1 MATYITLIQEKLS
14 TLFRSINLH
23 FRLLRTRKNEDVLL
37 DKETKLKVRENEV
50 QTLTS
55 DFEIIFIQIER
66 NEQDQL
72 VMKSEIEALQLHSE
86 LIQS

>member
-1 MATYITLIQEKLS
+1 M
-14 TLFRSINLH
+14 
-23 FRLLRTRKNEDVLL
+23 LL

-50 QTLTS
+50 QTLTN

>member
-1 MATYITLIQEKLS
+1 M
-14 TLFRSINLH
+14 
-23 FRLLRTRKNEDVLL
+23 VL
-37 DKETKLKVRENEV
+37 DKETKLKFRENEV

-55 DFEIIFIQIER
+55 DFEIIFIQIES